1 MFFVGFKAPSFL
13 HIFAIRKMKSRTP
26 EPELYESCDSG
37 CILLEIIQAVL
48 SLVGS
53 GKMFVMVILNQ
64 TVFESFWFKPDQA
77 SEFSFVLYTNV
88 MHFLYSWQVQEKGSH
103 YFSGEVSTNG
113 KEQVVDGFF
122 GPFGGGVL
130 GKCQESSFS
139 FKLKCHLTTFS
150 FRMFQTRNYN
160 VMKGDSMD
168 LETPAME
175 I

>member
-1 MFFVGFKAPSFL
+1 MVLCHLVFGVLNMTGFIQTVWVLWFWL
-13 HIFAIRKMKSRTP
+13 YFARDLSD
-26 EPELYESCDSG
+26 C
-37 CILLEIIQAVL
+37 L

-53 GKMFVMVILNQ
+53 GKMFMMVILNQ